1 MGVNVTAELRA
12 PSASTNVTALTA
24 LTAGHVMVDGGIG
37 LLSPLL
43 PDLQARFSL
52 TRTAL
57 ALLVALLAAS
67 SSVSQPVLGVVA
79 DRVGA
84 RRAAALGVVTAAA
97 LLTVAVSTSLVVV
110 FVTIVVGGLGAAA
123 FHPAAVTLVRGVSGS
138 RPDAAVGVFS
148 AGGMLGLAAGPVIIV
163 ALLGA
168 GHRNLIPLLAVPI
181 VATGW
186 WVHRSPHAIVRP
198 RSRPRHR
205 PSDQPSAL
213 APALPMRAAWATV
226 LRGPVAGL
234 ALAATLS
241 HVAWTTYISV
251 TPQIIAAATSS
262 TAAPEIGWTLAAFN
276 LAAAA
281 GGIVAGMAVVRAG
294 RVVVVTASLAVAL
307 PALLASVVVAP
318 GTSWSLLA
326 AAVAGAGVHA
336 SLPLLAVAAQDLV
349 PDQPSAAAGMI
360 FGLAVGGGGVLYL
373 PIAWLQ
379 QQIGITPAAVVAYL
393 LVVPAAVLAAVI
405 LRRHGG
411 PNDRTPPPLMCPC
424 GCSCLLDACPTT

>member
-12 PSASTNVTALTA
+12 PSAPTNVTALTA
-24 LTAGHVMVDGGIG
+24 LTAGHAMVDGGIG

-52 TRTAL
+52 TPTAL

-67 SSVSQPVLGVVA
+67 SSVSQPVLGLVA

-97 LLTVAVSTSLVVV
+97 LLAVAVSSSLVVV
-110 FVTIVVGGLGAAA
+110 VVAIVVGGLGAAA
-123 FHPAAVTLVRGVSGS
+123 FHPAATTLVRDASGP

-168 GHRNLIPLLAVPI
+168 GHRNLIPLLAVP
-181 VATGW
+181 VLATAW
-186 WVHRSPHAIVRP
+186 WVHRSPHAIVRSGP
-198 RSRPRHR
+198 R
-205 PSDQPSAL
+205 PSDQPSTL
-213 APALPMRAAWATV
+213 TPVLPMRTAWATL

-251 TPQIIAAATSS
+251 TPQIIAAATGS
-262 TAAPEIGWTLAAFN
+262 TAAPAIGWTLAAFN

-294 RVVVVTASLAVAL
+294 RVVVVAASLAVAL

-318 GTSWSLLA
+318 GTGWSLLA
-326 AAVAGAGVHA
+326 AAVAGAGVHV
-336 SLPLLAVAAQDLV
+336 SLPVLAVAAQDLV

-405 LRRHGG
+405 LHRHGRS
-411 PNDRTPPPLMCPC
+411 NDRTPPPLMCPC
-424 GCSCLLDACPTT
+424 GCSCLLDACPTA